1 MTFGEPMFPP
11 SRKGGGAADDP
22 FDSPGD
28 YGFDDPFG
36 PGSDDSPFQQEPP
49 RPPARRESGGL
60 FPKALALLA
69 VAILTFSVSLI
80 LRAGPEVESD
90 AALGFLIAL
99 GAYVLAATA
108 DTAEQ
113 RARNRRGRR
122 GRLVWV
128 TLLRPA
134 SVVVAVAAAVLVAH
148 HAAL

>member
-1 MTFGEPMFPP
+1 MTFGEPMFP
-11 SRKGGGAADDP
+11 SGRKGGRAADDP
-22 FDSPGD
+22 FDSPDD

-36 PGSDDSPFQQEPP
+36 PGSDDSPFLQEPP
-49 RPPARRESGGL
+49 PAPTRRKSGGL

-69 VAILTFSVSLI
+69 VAILAFSVSLI

-108 DTAEQ
+108 DTEEQ
-113 RARNRRGRR
+113 RARNRRGRS
-122 GRLVWV
+122 GRLVLV
-128 TLLRPA
+128 ALLRPT
-134 SVVVAVAAAVLVAH
+134 SIVVAVAAAVMVAH